1 VVLLISVALCGLN
14 CNYHHRQ
21 FSCIFID
28 IIILMLIRILLFII
42 FLTLFITADAQ
53 NIQPLELAKKIFSP
67 KAFPDINKYVTGEY
81 KGRPNGTDLRKGT
94 MTRFLLLGQTSNTA
108 VVDMTVTDSSGDGFD
123 TYLHFKKDSIW
134 KMEAFRALAQTTII
148 EQVKQELESLTPQQ
162 VDSII
167 SIADTARNKE
177 SLVFTSREDYEFELG
192 NARLTLALDEKII
205 AHFKANE
212 AAFNKIKD
220 SILLVNKNIDD
231 DKYLEIAKGIKQ
243 SYRKLFIS
251 SVTSSEV
258 EFGKS
263 INFLIGGIIDNS
275 VGYLFVMDKKSLP
288 EMSSDRIIMLREI
301 GNGWYIYKTT

>member
-1 VVLLISVALCGLN
+1 
-14 CNYHHRQ
+14 
-21 FSCIFID
+21 
-28 IIILMLIRILLFII
+28 MLTRILLFITSLAL
-42 FLTLFITADAQ
+42 LTTANAQ
-53 NIQPLELAKKIFSP
+53 NIQPIELAKKIFSP
-67 KAFPDINKYVTGEY
+67 KAFPGINKYVTGEY

-94 MTRFLLLGQTSNTA
+94 MTKFLLLGQTSKNA

-123 TYLHFKKDSIW
+123 TYLHFEKDSLW
-134 KMEAFRALAQTTII
+134 KMNAFRALAQTTII

-167 SIADTARNKE
+167 NIADTTKDKE

-212 AAFNKIKD
+212 AAFNEIKD
-220 SILLVNKNIDD
+220 SILLINKKLDD
-231 DKYLEIAKGIKQ
+231 NTRLEIGENIKQ
-243 SYRKLFIS
+243 SYRKLFVS
-251 SVTSSEV
+251 SVTASEI
-258 EFGKS
+258 EFGMS
-263 INFLIGGIIDNS
+263 LNFLIGGILDNT

-288 EMSSDRIIMLREI
+288 EMSSDALIMLREI